1 MKETEGIPKPY
12 SSLRLKNPSIYYLE
26 DFYYKILQ
34 LNIDKDY
41 NAYLEN
47 TELDEDGIV
56 TLNFPEFLD
65 VSYNLDLIKKVF
77 FEVDL
82 CFSVPGDITLD
93 KTEGPLSLVKVG
105 DEVNDYL
112 PEPDYSE
119 EYIPFPERPDYS
131 EEYTPFPE
139 RPLSLVKV
147 GDKVNDHL
155 PEPVSIFSSREY
167 TPFPEGMLT
176 LYFGYSFTAVQ
187 DVRGHLEG
195 TESLCCDQ
203 LVKMENDCFTWI
215 PISRNTKSLEQVTTK
230 PSVCK
235 FRVDVSLPLLREWFE
250 EVLTPN
256 RFSYFVDA
264 MGANSVDI
272 NFIMHPPY
280 IDRMSFK
287 DSIKIIYPL
296 KTTKLKV
303 IDKISFRTNRSY
315 VVNNKLYF
323 IDFIDKDTNQKLFS
337 FNSVDQADLFSNMIN
352 KVNTKTINSYLDE
365 EVKTFEDR
373 TIVDFSIPNPVQ
385 MSLSRHNNY
394 KIRITA
400 KDLTTQNRGSNGNS
414 QF

>member
-1 MKETEGIPKPY
+1 MKETEGLPKPY
-12 SSLRLKNPSIYYLE
+12 STLRLKNPSIYYLE

-41 NAYLEN
+41 NTYLDN

-93 KTEGPLSLVKVG
+93 KMEGPISL
-105 DEVNDYL
+105 
-112 PEPDYSE
+112 
-119 EYIPFPERPDYS
+119 I
-131 EEYTPFPE
+131 
-139 RPLSLVKV
+139 KV

-155 PEPVSIFSSREY
+155 PEPVSIFSSRRY
-167 TPFPEGMLT
+167 APFPEGMLT
-176 LYFGYSFTAVQ
+176 LYFGYSFTAVH

-195 TESLCCDQ
+195 TESLCCEQ
-203 LVKMENDCFTWI
+203 LVQMENDCFTWI
-215 PISRNTKSLEQVTTK
+215 PISRNSKSLKQVTTK

-235 FRVDVSLPLLREWFE
+235 FRVDVSLPLLRKWFE

-264 MGANSVDI
+264 MGASSVDI

-315 VVNNKLYF
+315 VVNNKLYY

-337 FNSVDQADLFSNMIN
+337 FNSVDQADLFSNMVN

-373 TIVDFSIPNPVQ
+373 TIVDFFIPNPVQ

-394 KIRITA
+394 KIRITS